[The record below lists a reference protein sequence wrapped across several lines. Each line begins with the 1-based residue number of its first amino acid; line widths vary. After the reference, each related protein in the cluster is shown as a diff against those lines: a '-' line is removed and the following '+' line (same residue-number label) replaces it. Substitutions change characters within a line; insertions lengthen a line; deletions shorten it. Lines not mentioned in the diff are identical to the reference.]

1 MDWRHLELN
10 AWSDRPERE
19 PSRRGVDP
27 DARRGR
33 LASTIARGTSRTI
46 GDGKTRMASSPQIG
60 HGNAGAASPIGRFTS
75 TTPCRAQRY
84 SYLVKVE
91 TRQMRRIG
99 PAEVS
104 LSS

>member
-1 MDWRHLELN
+1 
-10 AWSDRPERE
+10 
-19 PSRRGVDP
+19 
-27 DARRGR
+27 
-33 LASTIARGTSRTI
+33 
-46 GDGKTRMASSPQIG
+46 MASSPQIG